1 MKQHE
6 IEGADFNFFGI
17 CQFFFSLGIL
27 SEEQTASEILRN
39 FEGIAEPSDFSSRNI
54 SRIPIRNLS

>member
-17 CQFFFSLGIL
+17 CQFIL
-27 SEEQTASEILRN
+27 SEEQKASEILRN

-54 SRIPIRNLS
+54 SRIPIRNLSEY